1 MTVGR
6 KKSFN
11 SKRSQG
17 RRKKKAREGRAV
29 SHRRLDNKER
39 DKKRAVPDAK

>member
-6 KKSFN
+6 KKSFLTV
-11 SKRSQG
+11 KG
-17 RRKKKAREGRAV
+17 KKKGSG